1 MCQTSNTFHDAQCR
15 IAKGQTLM
23 EHQPIKKDPYA
34 ALRIKEFNIFLLV
47 RFALVFAWSM
57 QFIVIEWQVYS
68 ITKDPLSLGLIGLME
83 IIPALSMALF
93 AGHIVDQSEKR
104 GLLMKCI
111 IGFSVISFGLFLLTW
126 PLVVGNWSTNAVL
139 YSIYALVF
147 MGGLVRAF
155 IGPTVFSLIALIVP
169 KKLYPNAATWSS
181 STWQVASVLGP
192 ALAGFSISWIGV
204 HWSMCLILAFA
215 LLAMLNLL
223 RIPEKPILNPK
234 IGEPV
239 MQSLKEGVK
248 FVFKTKAVLGA
259 LTLDMIAV
267 LFGGAI
273 ALLPI
278 FAQDILKVGS
288 EGFGILRAAPA
299 VGAFLTML
307 ITAYIPISKNAGMK
321 LLAAIFGFG
330 VCIIVFGLSSIFWVS
345 VVALFFSG
353 VTDGV
358 SMVIRQT
365 ILQLKT
371 PDHMRG
377 RVASVNSMFV
387 GSSNE
392 LGAFESGVTAKLM
405 GTVTA
410 VVFGGTMTLLTVV
423 TTGLVSPSFRKLDLR
438 KDLEDHEREV

>member
-1 MCQTSNTFHDAQCR
+1 MA
-15 IAKGQTLM
+15 
-23 EHQPIKKDPYA
+23 KKDPYA

-47 RFALVFAWSM
+47 RFVLVFGWSM
-57 QFIVIEWQVYS
+57 QFIVIEWEVYS
-68 ITKDPLSLGLIGLME
+68 LTKDPLSLGIIGLME
-83 IIPALSMALF
+83 IIPALTMALF

-104 GLLMKCI
+104 NLLAICI
-111 IGFSVISFGLFLLTW
+111 AAFSLISFGLFLLTW
-126 PLVVGNWSTNAVL
+126 PKVVANWSTNTIL

-147 MGGLVRAF
+147 FGGFLRSF
-155 IGPTVFSLIALIVP
+155 FGPTIFSLVALIVP
-169 KKLYPNAATWSS
+169 KKIYPNAATWNS
-181 STWQVASVLGP
+181 STWQMASVLGP
-192 ALAGFSISWIGV
+192 ATGGLLISDIGV
-204 HWSMCLILAFA
+204 HWTLCFIFGLALFS
-215 LLAMLNLL
+215 LLLL
-223 RIPEKPILNPK
+223 FQVKKKPILNPK

-239 MQSLKEGVK
+239 MQSLKEGVR
-248 FVFKTKAVLGA
+248 FVFKTKAILGA

-267 LFGGAI
+267 LFGGAV

-288 EGFGILRAAPA
+288 EGFGVLRAAPA
-299 VGAFLTML
+299 IGAFLTML
-307 ITAYIPISKNAGMK
+307 ITAYLPISKNAGMK
-321 LLAAIFGFG
+321 LLGAVFGFG
-330 VCIIVFGLSSIFWVS
+330 TCIIVFGLSSVFWIS

-392 LGAFESGVTAKLM
+392 LGAFESGLTAKLM

-410 VVFGGTMTLLTVV
+410 VVFGGTMTLITVL
-423 TTGLVSPSFRKLDLR
+423 TTGMASPSFRKLDLT
-438 KDLEDHEREV
+438 KDLEDHENNS